1 MSKLI
6 AFLKDVKVELSRVSW
21 PTRRQT
27 ARYTL
32 IVLAVSVVLGIYLG
46 GLDFI
51 YSRLL
56 NLLI

>member
-1 MSKLI
+1 MSKI
-6 AFLKDVKVELSRVSW
+6 ITFLKDVKIELSRVSW
-21 PTRRQT
+21 PTRKQT

-32 IVLAVSVVLGIYLG
+32 IVLGVSVALGIFLG

-51 YSRLL
+51 YARIL